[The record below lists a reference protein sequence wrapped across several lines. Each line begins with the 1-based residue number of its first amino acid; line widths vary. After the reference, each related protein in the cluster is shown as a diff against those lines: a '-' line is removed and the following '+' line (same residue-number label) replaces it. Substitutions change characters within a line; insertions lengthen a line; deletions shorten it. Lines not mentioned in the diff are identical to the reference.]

1 MQAVKNNSTPFSDLF
16 AKSTDIA
23 PDLQIEPKNIST
35 QISGSSGQKG
45 GEAMESFHDHHGLAE
60 VSLLRA
66 VILQAI
72 VDTMSNSK
80 RTEEKV
86 AKSDASN
93 WFDIKNKDFQFICEL
108 SGWSPDWVLESTK
121 KALEKPEKWRRN
133 HGRYGAISDSG
144 LNK

>member
-16 AKSTDIA
+16 AKSTDIT
-23 PDLQIEPKNIST
+23 PDLQTEPRNISS

-133 HGRYGAISDSG
+133 HGRYGAITDSG